1 MAKNKK
7 VLMVGTLT
15 CLALTLSVGVASAS
29 WGDVLQK
36 YLVKDEATLQSN
48 MESWSNEQLIQ
59 EDDGVLAFNSLKR
72 LSKIN
77 ATEALEVSENILA
90 NLENESS
97 DKISA
102 ALKATAKYLKN
113 EERISTLQDNNLESD
128 FIDLSFKIIKSSDD
142 QILNYVKGN
151 ANKQPYSGTAITPK
165 KQVNY
170 LTEI

>member
-48 MESWSNEQLIQ
+48 
-59 EDDGVLAFNSLKR
+59 DV
-72 LSKIN
+72 
-77 ATEALEVSENILA
+77 T
-90 NLENESS
+90 
-97 DKISA
+97 
-102 ALKATAKYLKN
+102 KN
-113 EERISTLQDNNLESD
+113 D
-128 FIDLSFKIIKSSDD
+128 FWIRD
-142 QILNYVKGN
+142 
-151 ANKQPYSGTAITPK
+151 AHSGTAITPK